1 MKECELIKGDHTFG
15 LLAVTNSGRKTVFTP
30 NSLPHRD
37 PQQTGRK
44 IKKLKTKREDVKA
57 ECSNKICSQTG
68 QKLKTVQSRLCAH
81 VTPNVNKNTNVVTW
95 VFIRGSSGMLS
106 LSYSFLFSNLS
117 CYHVYVPSE

>member
-1 MKECELIKGDHTFG
+1 MKEYELIKGDHTFG
-15 LLAVTNSGRKTVFTP
+15 LLAVTNSVRKTVFTP

-37 PQQTGRK
+37 PQQTGCK
-44 IKKLKTKREDVKA
+44 IKKLKTTREDVKA

-106 LSYSFLFSNLS
+106 L
-117 CYHVYVPSE
+117 

>member
-1 MKECELIKGDHTFG
+1 MLDFPFFTLKLFTIVNAFLSWTCKGC
-15 LLAVTNSGRKTVFTP
+15 K
-30 NSLPHRD
+30 
-37 PQQTGRK
+37 
-44 IKKLKTKREDVKA
+44 DVRA

-106 LSYSFLFSNLS
+106 L
-117 CYHVYVPSE
+117 